1 MARKKATDTVEI
13 EDQVEDP
20 EDAEETEDLEE
31 IDEFEPESDELAAP
45 DEDVSDTADAEESD
59 DLDDG
64 ADESDAA
71 ALGELEAAELSML
84 TPDEAAEVIRVD
96 EAAEVASLRRAELAL
111 DQEADSVAAGEFVC
125 SSCFLV
131 KKNTQLANKRK
142 QICNDCA
149 G

>member
-1 MARKKATDTVEI
+1 MARKKATDTVEL
-13 EDQVEDP
+13 EAVEELDDLD
-20 EDAEETEDLEE
+20 EAEELEE
-31 IDEFEPESDELAAP
+31 LDETAEVPDVLEAADDDEAG
-45 DEDVSDTADAEESD
+45 DDAGDDDDD

-64 ADESDAA
+64 AEEDDPA
-71 ALGELEAAELSML
+71 ALDELEAAELAML

-96 EAAEVASLRRAELAL
+96 EAAEVASLRKAELAL
-111 DQEADSVAAGEFVC
+111 DTEADSVAAGEFVC

-149 G
+149 A

>member
-1 MARKKATDTVEI
+1 MARKKATETVEI
-13 EDQVEDP
+13 EDQVEDIDDVDDP
-20 EDAEETEDLEE
+20 EDLEE
-31 IDEFEPESDELAAP
+31 IDEFETDSDELAVLEEGSSDGAG
-45 DEDVSDTADAEESD
+45 EDDSD

-71 ALGELEAAELSML
+71 ALDELEAAELSML

-111 DQEADSVAAGEFVC
+111 DKEADSVTTGEFVC
-125 SSCFLV
+125 STCFLV

-149 G
+149 A